1 MAPLIPTAD
10 DSTETLGVS
19 QTVESVI
26 ESGEPVRSG
35 PATDGAFAAMKG
47 GAQLD
52 HFTIEREIGR
62 GGMGVVYLAHD
73 RALDRRVAI
82 KVVVPRRDDALALDR
97 FFREARAQAK
107 LASPHVV
114 AIHFIGRAGPAA
126 YFAME
131 HVQGEPLELT
141 LDRGERL
148 DADRGRR
155 LMIEVARG
163 LASAQAVG
171 FIHRDIKPSN
181 LLLDPAGHVKIAD
194 FGLARPIESS
204 GGTLTGEGV
213 VLGTPMYMAPEQT
226 RGEKVDHRADMYA
239 LGCTFFHLIAGVPP
253 YDGANH
259 IELLAKHFTAPI
271 PDLRVKAR
279 EVTPALARVVARL
292 MAKEAAERHASYDEL
307 IAALEAS
314 APGVVEPAGF
324 SIRGAAAAIDLGLC
338 AALVGI
344 TGPYGLIGS
353 FAVIVALQAWRGQT
367 LGKYLLRI
375 RAERLSGKP
384 LGLWRALARVTFSAW
399 LPLLVAGVVLTTKG
413 QHDLFAIVGTTSQVG
428 EMKALITAFAVGNGA
443 LSLLYA
449 ACLGL
454 AAIHPEKR
462 AVHDLLAGSHVVHVR
477 SSGPGI
483 PL

>member
-1 MAPLIPTAD
+1 MASLIPSPA
-10 DSTETLGVS
+10 DSTDTLGVS
-19 QTVESVI
+19 ETVESVV
-26 ESGEPVRSG
+26 EGRQPVRSG
-35 PATDGAFAAMKG
+35 PATHGAFAAFSAG
-47 GAQLD
+47 EHLD

-62 GGMGVVYLAHD
+62 GGMGVVYAAHD

-131 HVQGEPLELT
+131 HVQGEPLERT

-148 DADRGRR
+148 EAERGRR

-163 LASAQAVG
+163 LASAHAVG

-181 LLLDPAGHVKIAD
+181 LLLEPSGHVKIAD
-194 FGLARPIESS
+194 FGLARPIESN

-226 RGEKVDHRADMYA
+226 RGEKIDHRADMYA
-239 LGCTFFHLIAGVPP
+239 LGCTFFHLIAGAPA
-253 YDGANH
+253 YDGANQ

-271 PDLRVKAR
+271 PDVRTKAR
-279 EVTPALARVVARL
+279 DATPALARVIARL
-292 MAKEAAERHASYDEL
+292 MAKDAADRQATYDEVIAELEAA
-307 IAALEAS
+307 

-324 SIRGAAAAIDLGLC
+324 SIRAAAAAIDLGVC
-338 AALVGI
+338 ALVVGL
-344 TGPYGLIGS
+344 TGPFGILGCL
-353 FAVIVALQAWRGQT
+353 ALIVALQAWRGQT

-375 RAERLSGKP
+375 RAEQLSGKP
-384 LGLWRALARVTFSAW
+384 LGPRRALARVLFSAW
-399 LPLLVAGVVLTTKG
+399 LPVLVAAVVLATKG
-413 QHDLFAIVGTTSQVG
+413 QHDLLAIASSASQAG
-428 EMKALITAFAVGNGA
+428 EMKALVTAFAVGNGA

-477 SSGPGI
+477 SSAP
-483 PL
+483 

>member
-1 MAPLIPTAD
+1 MAPLIPAPV
-10 DSTETLGVS
+10 DSTEALGVS
-19 QTVESVI
+19 QTVESVVG
-26 ESGEPVRSG
+26 SGEPVRAG

-47 GAQLD
+47 GEQLD
-52 HFTIEREIGR
+52 HFTIERETGR

-148 DADRGRR
+148 EADRGRR

-163 LASAQAVG
+163 LASAHAVG

-181 LLLDPAGHVKIAD
+181 LLLDPTGHVKIAD
-194 FGLARPIESS
+194 FGLARPIESN
-204 GGTLTGEGV
+204 GATLTGEGV

-239 LGCTFFHLIAGVPP
+239 LGCTFFHLVAGVPP

-259 IELLAKHFTAPI
+259 IELLSKHFTAPV
-271 PDLRVKAR
+271 PDLRAKAR
-279 EVTPALARVVARL
+279 EATPALARIVARL
-292 MAKEAAERHASYDEL
+292 MAKDAAERYASYVEL
-307 IAALEAS
+307 IAALEA
-314 APGVVEPAGF
+314 AAVGVVEPAGF

-344 TGPYGLIGS
+344 TGPYGLIGG
-353 FAVIVALQAWRGQT
+353 FVVIVALQAWRGQT
-367 LGKYLLRI
+367 PGKYLLRI
-375 RAERLSGKP
+375 RAEQLSGKP
-384 LGLWRALARVTFSAW
+384 LGAWRALARVTFSAW
-399 LPLLVAGVVLTTKG
+399 LPLLVAAVVLATKG
-413 QHDLFAIVGTTSQVG
+413 QHDLFAIVGTASQVG
-428 EMKALITAFAVGNGA
+428 EMKALVTAFAVGNGA
-443 LSLLYA
+443 LSILYA

>member
-1 MAPLIPTAD
+1 MRA
-10 DSTETLGVS
+10 
-19 QTVESVI
+19 
-26 ESGEPVRSG
+26 G

-47 GAQLD
+47 GEQLD

-82 KVVVPRRDDALALDR
+82 KVIVPRRDDALALDR

-126 YFAME
+126 YFAMD

-148 DADRGRR
+148 EADRGRR

-163 LASAQAVG
+163 LASAHAVG

-181 LLLDPAGHVKIAD
+181 LLLDPTGHVKIAD
-194 FGLARPIESS
+194 FGLARPIESN
-204 GGTLTGEGV
+204 GATLTGEGV

-239 LGCTFFHLIAGVPP
+239 LGCTFFHLVAGVPP

-259 IELLAKHFTAPI
+259 IELLSKHFTAPV
-271 PDLRVKAR
+271 PDLRAKAR
-279 EVTPALARVVARL
+279 EATPALARIVARL
-292 MAKEAAERHASYDEL
+292 MAKDA
-307 IAALEAS
+307 
-314 APGVVEPAGF
+314 
-324 SIRGAAAAIDLGLC
+324 DLGLC

-344 TGPYGLIGS
+344 TGPYGLIGG
-353 FAVIVALQAWRGQT
+353 FVVIVALQAWRGQT
-367 LGKYLLRI
+367 PGKYLLRI
-375 RAERLSGKP
+375 RAQQLSGKP
-384 LGLWRALARVTFSAW
+384 LGAWRALARVTFSAW
-399 LPLLVAGVVLTTKG
+399 LPLLVAAVVLATKG
-413 QHDLFAIVGTTSQVG
+413 QHDLFAIVGTASQVG
-428 EMKALITAFAVGNGA
+428 EMKALVTAFAVGNGA
-443 LSLLYA
+443 LSILYA

>member
-1 MAPLIPTAD
+1 MASLIPHPA

-19 QTVESVI
+19 ETVESVV
-26 ESGEPVRSG
+26 EGGQPVRSG
-35 PATDGAFAAMKG
+35 PATDGSFAALTAG
-47 GAQLD
+47 EHLD

-62 GGMGVVYLAHD
+62 GGMGVVYVAHD

-131 HVQGEPLELT
+131 HVQGEPLEST

-148 DADRGRR
+148 EADRGRR

-163 LASAQAVG
+163 LASAHAVG

-181 LLLDPAGHVKIAD
+181 LLLDPTGHVKIAD
-194 FGLARPIESS
+194 FGLARPIESN
-204 GGTLTGEGV
+204 GGTLTGEGI

-226 RGEKVDHRADMYA
+226 RGEKIDHRADMYA
-239 LGCTFFHLIAGVPP
+239 LGCTFFHLIAGAPA

-271 PDLRVKAR
+271 PDVRTKAR
-279 EVTPALARVVARL
+279 DATPALARVLARL
-292 MAKEAAERHASYDEL
+292 MAKEAADRHATYDEV
-307 IAALEAS
+307 IAELEAA

-324 SIRGAAAAIDLGLC
+324 SIRGAAAAIDLGVC
-338 AALVGI
+338 AAVVGLA
-344 TGPYGLIGS
+344 GPFGLI
-353 FAVIVALQAWRGQT
+353 ACLALIVALQAWRGQT

-375 RAERLSGKP
+375 RAEQLSGKP
-384 LGLWRALARVTFSAW
+384 LGPWRALARVLISAW
-399 LPLLVAGVVLTTKG
+399 LPVLVAAVVLATKG
-413 QHDLFAIVGTTSQVG
+413 QHDLFAIVGSASQVG
-428 EMKALITAFAVGNGA
+428 EMKTLVTAFAVGNGA

-477 SSGPGI
+477 SSAP
-483 PL
+483 